1 MEWSMTKS
9 VEITQAITSYYEP
22 VNLAMGMGIMAILVV
37 VILSLEKPFNTIKN
51 KIKRIF
57 TKKQ

>member
-1 MEWSMTKS
+1 MTKS